1 MVGNGGREQVARAS
15 AAQHRSNRLDL
26 AWPNDDARDF
36 SWVHRGAA
44 LPASAGGCDVV
55 TTDTWLILPVVICL
69 SQRLSHACLSVNTST
84 L

>member
-1 MVGNGGREQVARAS
+1 MVGNGGREQVAAAL

-44 LPASAGGCDVV
+44 LPARAAA
-55 TTDTWLILPVVICL
+55 TWSRQIPG
-69 SQRLSHACLSVNTST
+69 
-84 L
+84 

>member
-36 SWVHRGAA
+36 SWVHRDAA
-44 LPASAGGCDVV
+44 LTEKSDGCDVV